1 MKKLLFLLGWFSII
15 SCSDESIFLLENTK
29 FSANRLVESAE
40 TFSVMSYNVYQLPS
54 VLTQYKSKERAV
66 ELQKYISNL
75 GTETPDVLVIQE
87 GFNARFSDEFIA
99 KIKWVYPYMSSLLGL
114 YCSSGKGT
122 VLYPNDWD
130 GYYGDCG
137 DTLFHINGGI
147 IILSKYPILKKYQ
160 MIFKN
165 KINSPEGLTNRGV
178 AYVIVQ
184 KNGKNYHVMGTH
196 TASEQP
202 NFPGRL
208 TREKQFEEM
217 KAFKESFKIPNSEPV
232 IYAGDM
238 NVEYTLTDEFQ
249 KMKTLLNGTHNYFF
263 NPLTDRGTYSNQNTV
278 VRYQGYNNYNNTLD
292 YIFLDKDHK
301 LPEYITPTNRFTA
314 QYFGG
319 DISDHDPV
327 YTKFVFRY

>member
-1 MKKLLFLLGWFSII
+1 MKKLLFLLGWFSIV
-15 SCSDESIFLLENTK
+15 SCSDESAFLLENTK
-29 FSANRLVESAE
+29 FSVNRFVESAE

-54 VLTQYKSKERAV
+54 ILTQYKSKERAV

-99 KIKWVYPYMSSLLGL
+99 KIKSIYPYMSSLLGL
-114 YCSSGKGT
+114 YCTSGKGT
-122 VLYPNDWD
+122 LLYPNDWD

-184 KNGKNYHVMGTH
+184 KNGKKYHVMGTH

-202 NFPGRL
+202 NFP
-208 TREKQFEEM
+208 
-217 KAFKESFKIPNSEPV
+217 
-232 IYAGDM
+232 
-238 NVEYTLTDEFQ
+238 
-249 KMKTLLNGTHNYFF
+249 
-263 NPLTDRGTYSNQNTV
+263 
-278 VRYQGYNNYNNTLD
+278 
-292 YIFLDKDHK
+292 
-301 LPEYITPTNRFTA
+301 
-314 QYFGG
+314 
-319 DISDHDPV
+319 
-327 YTKFVFRY
+327 